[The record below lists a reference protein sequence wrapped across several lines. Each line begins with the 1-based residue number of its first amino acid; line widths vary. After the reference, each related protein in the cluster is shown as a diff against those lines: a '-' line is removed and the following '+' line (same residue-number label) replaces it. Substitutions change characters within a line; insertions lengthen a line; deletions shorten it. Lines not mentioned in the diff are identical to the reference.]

1 VIQKVIEI
9 DQRYRSSWDVRAI
22 AHVVHISP
30 TTVAGILRE
39 VRGPR
44 PQRAKHPHRGRT
56 CFIDRD
62 VMWSSDFL
70 NLPERQA
77 GLPDRQA
84 GLSSKRYLLKTLDET
99 SRFRLGWEVL
109 PAETAEA
116 TVRHAEDLLRRAGH
130 APLVWKYDHGSQFTS
145 DAFQGFLKY
154 HQIVPFPIPPRAPW
168 ANGRTERDNQ
178 EIQNW
183 LIPVWDKGLSDTELE
198 RDVDEGM
205 GMLNFIK
212 PRMVLGYQT
221 SAQVYFGKESM
232 VEDADRDWLLD
243 QLQQI
248 KDRLWPMSGERLQR
262 KAVRMWLQQMGFYEE
277 WEEIPEDAVTGETVN
292 RSPDKNVAF

>member
-30 TTVAGILRE
+30 TTVADILRE

-44 PQRAKHPHRGRT
+44 PRLAKHPHRGRT

-62 VMWSSDFL
+62 VMWSSDFMDL
-70 NLPERQA
+70 LGRQGDLP
-77 GLPDRQA
+77 G
-84 GLSSKRYLLKTLDET
+84 KRYLLKTLDET
-99 SRFRLGWEVL
+99 SRFRVGWEVL
-109 PAETAEA
+109 PAETAQA
-116 TVRHAEDLLRRAGH
+116 VVRHAEDLLRRAGH

-145 DAFQGFLKY
+145 DAFQGFLTY

-168 ANGRTERDNQ
+168 VNGRTERDNQ

-183 LIPVWDKGLSDTELE
+183 LIPVWDKGLSDVELE

-205 GMLNFIK
+205 WMLNYIK

-221 SAQVYFGKESM
+221 SAQVYFAKESM
-232 VEDADRDWLLD
+232 IEEGGREWLLD
-243 QLQQI
+243 QLRQI
-248 KDRLWPMSGERLQR
+248 KDMLWPMSGERLQR

-277 WEEIPEDAVTGETVN
+277 WEEIPKDAVTGETVN
-292 RSPDKNVAF
+292 RSPDEDVAF